1 MSSSAIVK
9 PMKTTLGRVRRVVRE
24 ASKISASPAYMKKER
39 VRERLQQLI
48 ADQVAAGE
56 ITDQDTLEGVL
67 KDVDMAMGVLK
78 SIPFEVWQKL
88 SRLTPKQ

>member
-1 MSSSAIVK
+1 
-9 PMKTTLGRVRRVVRE
+9 MKTTLGRVRRVVRE
-24 ASKISASPAYMKKER
+24 VNKIGASPAYMKKER

-56 ITDQDTLEGVL
+56 ITDQDTLDGVL
-67 KDVDMAMGVLK
+67 KDVDMAMGALK

-88 SRLTPKQ
+88 SRLPPKQ